1 MRKVLQPIVVLF
13 VLVNVICAILFSWFT
28 SAGLDPIVL
37 LAGNSLVFVLTLS
50 SCYLMKN
57 GLTATSTTGF
67 LSSVYGSF
75 IMKLFFVGL
84 VVVLYVKLSG
94 DQMNVPAVFTSMVL
108 YLLYTFIEVKGL
120 LLLVKKD

>member
-13 VLVNVICAILFSWFT
+13 VSVNVICAILYSWLI
-28 SAGLDPIVL
+28 SAGLNPTVL
-37 LAGNSLVFVLTLS
+37 LAGNLLVFLLTFF

-84 VVVLYVKLSG
+84 VVVVYVKLSG

>member
-1 MRKVLQPIVVLF
+1 MRKVLQPVVVLF
-13 VLVNVICAILFSWFT
+13 VLVNVLCAILFRWLPSV
-28 SAGLDPIVL
+28 GMDPIVL
-37 LAGNSLVFVLTLS
+37 LAGNLLVFVLTLL
-50 SCYLMKN
+50 SCYLMKT

-84 VVVLYVKLSG
+84 VVVVYVKLSG

>member
-1 MRKVLQPIVVLF
+1 MRKVMQPVVVLF
-13 VLVNVICAILFSWFT
+13 VLVNVLCAILFRWLPSV
-28 SAGLDPIVL
+28 GMDPIVL
-37 LAGNSLVFVLTLS
+37 LAGNLLVFVLTLL

-84 VVVLYVKLSG
+84 VVVVYVKLSG

>member
-1 MRKVLQPIVVLF
+1 MRKVLQPVVVLF
-13 VLVNVICAILFSWFT
+13 VVVNVICGILFRWLPSV
-28 SAGLDPIVL
+28 GMDPIVL
-37 LAGNSLVFVLTLS
+37 LAGNLLVFVLTLL

-84 VVVLYVKLSG
+84 VVVVYVKLSG

>member
-1 MRKVLQPIVVLF
+1 MRKVLQPVVVLF
-13 VLVNVICAILFSWFT
+13 VLVNVLCAILFRWLPSV
-28 SAGLDPIVL
+28 GMDPIVL
-37 LAGNSLVFVLTLS
+37 LAGNLLVFVLTLL

-84 VVVLYVKLSG
+84 VVVVYVKLSG

>member
-1 MRKVLQPIVVLF
+1 
-13 VLVNVICAILFSWFT
+13 
-28 SAGLDPIVL
+28 
-37 LAGNSLVFVLTLS
+37 
-50 SCYLMKN
+50 MKN

-84 VVVLYVKLSG
+84 VVVVYVKLSG

>member
-1 MRKVLQPIVVLF
+1 MQPVVVLF
-13 VLVNVICAILFSWFT
+13 VLVNVLCAILFRWLPSV
-28 SAGLDPIVL
+28 GMDPIVL
-37 LAGNSLVFVLTLS
+37 LAGNLLVFVLTLL

-84 VVVLYVKLSG
+84 VVVVYVKLSG